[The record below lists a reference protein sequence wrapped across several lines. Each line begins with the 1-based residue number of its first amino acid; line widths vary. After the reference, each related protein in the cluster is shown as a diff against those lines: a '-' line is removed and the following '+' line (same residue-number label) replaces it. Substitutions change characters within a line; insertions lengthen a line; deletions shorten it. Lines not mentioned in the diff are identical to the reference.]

1 MNWIEILTF
10 AFWCG
15 CGAVGFGILFNVP
28 RRAITMIFIGGAIG
42 GFVKFSLLGA
52 GLGLIFSHFV
62 AASAIGIACL
72 PMAHYRHSTPMIFA
86 IPSIIP
92 LVPGVFAYRTMVG
105 VMKLAAVVDNDYQNV
120 VFQTLNYGSK
130 TLFIIMFLALGV
142 SIPMHLLRR
151 ESVKNIHKNKSLL

>member
-1 MNWIEILTF
+1 MNWIDILTL

-28 RRAITMIFIGGAIG
+28 PRAIAMIWLGGAIG

-52 GLGLIFSHFV
+52 GVGLILTHFV
-62 AASAIGIACL
+62 AASAIGMVSL
-72 PMAHYRHSTPMIFA
+72 PMAHYRQVTPMIFA

-92 LVPGVFAYRTMVG
+92 LVPGIFAYRTMVG
-105 VMKLAAVVDNDYQNV
+105 VIKLAGVIDNDYQN
-120 VFQTLNYGSK
+120 FLSQTVNYGSK

-142 SIPMHLLRR
+142 SIPMHLLRY
-151 ESVKNIHKNKSLL
+151 ESVKNIRVSRKK